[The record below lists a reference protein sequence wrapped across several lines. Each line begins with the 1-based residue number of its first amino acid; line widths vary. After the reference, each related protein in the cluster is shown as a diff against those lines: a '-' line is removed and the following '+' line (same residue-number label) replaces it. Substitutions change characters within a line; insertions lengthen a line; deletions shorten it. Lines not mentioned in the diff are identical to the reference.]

1 MELSINMDGERGQRL
16 EWIKRRVRHNNGEEE
31 QGVDKKGKRN
41 GYVERDREKIKEE
54 DRETMMESETKRQKG
69 FGRRK

>member
-31 QGVDKKGKRN
+31 QGMDKKGKRN
-41 GYVERDREKIKEE
+41 GYIERDREKI
-54 DRETMMESETKRQKG
+54 
-69 FGRRK
+69 RRKTERQ